1 MNGISSI
8 KHVWALHI
16 IYANVTFYDNI
27 RVQSPIEEVPTIIY
41 ELYMRVAKYTLC
53 DVACRPLFVAVRVRF
68 PPFLTL
74 LFLHLFCV
82 LSCPA

>member
-16 IYANVTFYDNI
+16 IYANGTFYDNI

-41 ELYMRVAKYTLC
+41 QLYMRVAKYTLC
-53 DVACRPLFVAVRVRF
+53 DVACMSLTFVVPR
-68 PPFLTL
+68 
-74 LFLHLFCV
+74 
-82 LSCPA
+82 